1 MPMGTTAQA
10 VSRAGRRSA
19 AHSGNRTGAVGGA
32 EHSRSSRD
40 RRSGLPSGSGGVAS
54 ARRALLRVLPL
65 TILAAAVPLI
75 HAADSATGLEHL
87 RAGRV
92 DEALAQFKG
101 VLEGNPDDLAAL
113 NMVGAILCIRNEPAS
128 SIVYFERALRI
139 SPEFVPARKNLAI
152 AQFDLGRLQSAEA
165 NLLELL
171 GVPEA
176 RMQASLFLG
185 MIRSE
190 SGRHSDAVRLL
201 EDAGDL
207 IAGQPRAL
215 IAYAR
220 SLQQVGRSNNAG
232 EVLSAL
238 QARGDLTG
246 PDLVDLAQVAAAAE
260 RYDEA
265 LAALERAEALDPAPE
280 GLGVRR
286 IAILAA
292 AGQDEEALALARML
306 ANEVPDRRLLSRLA
320 GLEESAGNLDASI
333 LALRRAIQVAPENE
347 DGYIE
352 LSEFCVRYRNP
363 ELALEILDL
372 GLNRRPA
379 SYRLLVQKGITLGQG
394 QRYEAARKAFSDA
407 VGLRADHSVAL
418 TALAVTLIHL
428 EEVPEALETLRTGTE
443 RFPEDFYVHYVYAF
457 AVDRSRAGRDRGQ
470 EALSEKHFRIA
481 IKLNDR
487 FPSAYYRLGKLLAE
501 KETAEAIRNLEA
513 AVRLDPSL
521 TAAKYQLGQLY
532 LDSGREEEGAR
543 LMREIGETKQRELEE
558 EQMPQFRAVKAA
570 PNQ

>member
-1 MPMGTTAQA
+1 MGSTAQA
-10 VSRAGRRSA
+10 VSRAEPRSA

-32 EHSRSSRD
+32 ERIRSSRD
-40 RRSGLPSGSGGVAS
+40 RHSGLQSGSSRFAS
-54 ARRALLRVLPL
+54 VRGALLRVLPL
-65 TILAAAVPLI
+65 AILAAAVPLV
-75 HAADSATGLEHL
+75 HAADGATGLEHL

-92 DEALAQFKG
+92 NEALAHFRG
-101 VLEGNPDDLAAL
+101 LLEGNPDDLEAL
-113 NMVGAILCIRNEPAS
+113 NMVGAILCIRNEPEP
-128 SIVYFERALRI
+128 SIAYFERALRI
-139 SPEFVPARKNLAI
+139 SPDFVPARKNLAI

-165 NLLELL
+165 NLQALL

-176 RMQASLFLG
+176 RTQASLFLG
-185 MIRSE
+185 MIHSE

-201 EDAGDL
+201 EDAASL
-207 IAGQPRAL
+207 VSSQPRAL

-220 SLQQVGRSNNAG
+220 SLQQLGRSDHAR
-232 EVLSAL
+232 EVLSKV

-265 LAALERAEALDPAPE
+265 LSALERAEALDLALE

-286 IAILAA
+286 IAILVA
-292 AGQDEEALALARML
+292 AGRDEEALALARML
-306 ANEVPDRRLLSRLA
+306 AEKVPDRRLLSRLA
-320 GLEESAGNLDASI
+320 ELEESAGNLDESI
-333 LALRRAIQVAPENE
+333 LALSRAIQVAPDNE
-347 DGYIE
+347 EGYIE

-363 ELALEILDL
+363 DLALEILDL
-372 GLNRRPA
+372 GLKKRPA

-407 VGLRADHSVAL
+407 VGLQADHSVAL

-428 EEVPEALETLRTGTE
+428 EEVPEALETLRAGTE

-457 AVDRSRAGRDRGQ
+457 AVDRSRAEGGDKGQ
-470 EALSEKHFRIA
+470 EALAEKHFRIA
-481 IKLNDR
+481 IQLNDR
-487 FPSAYYRLGKLLAE
+487 FPSAHYRLGKLLAE
-501 KETAEAIRNLEA
+501 KDTAEAIRSLEA

-532 LDSGREEEGAR
+532 LDSGREEDGAR
-543 LMREIGETKQRELEE
+543 LMREIGETKQRELEV
-558 EQMPQFRAVKAA
+558 EQMPQFRAVRAA